1 MFSCHERALRAF
13 RNCCRLSPQKYLTRT
28 ISSAIGDNSNNVNI
42 EKSIKNSSKTT
53 LPPGPSF
60 QQFLKSQNP
69 TQPPET
75 EVVPYL
81 QNAEVYGCQRRVYFD
96 VYGCQMNVNDTEI
109 IWSILKQN
117 NFLKTNEVKEA
128 DVVLLVTCAIR
139 ESAET
144 KIWHRLKELN
154 AIRRKRRKGTMQMK
168 IGILGCMAERL
179 KHKILEKE
187 KTVDVIAGPD
197 SYKDLPRLLAITEN
211 NQTAV
216 NVLLSLEE
224 TYADVMPVRL
234 NEDSVT
240 AFVYVSAQVIFM

>member
-1 MFSCHERALRAF
+1 MFSCYKRAF
-13 RNCCRLSPQKYLTRT
+13 ILGRLTLYKHLKQSVSCSVKNNNNIQNTTKQKANKA
-28 ISSAIGDNSNNVNI
+28 SF
-42 EKSIKNSSKTT
+42 
-53 LPPGPSF
+53 PPGPSL
-60 QQFLKSQNP
+60 QQFLKSECV

-81 QNAEVYGCQRRVYFD
+81 QSVETYGCQRKVYFD

-117 NFLKTNEVKEA
+117 GFLKTDQLTDA

-139 ESAET
+139 ESAEA
-144 KIWHRLKELN
+144 KIWHRLQQLN
-154 AIRRKRRKGTMQMK
+154 ALRRTKRKGKPHMK

-187 KTVDVIAGPD
+187 KTVDVVAGPD

-211 NQTAV
+211 NQTAI
-216 NVLLSLEE
+216 NVLLSFEE

-240 AFVYVSAQVIFM
+240 AFVYVQ